1 MGGQDIFETISSQY
15 FQLTH
20 SEKKVAD
27 YVLAHR
33 VDAQYMS
40 ISELAEECQVA
51 DATISRFCRR
61 LGLGSY
67 NTFKL
72 ELAKASMA
80 AQSARQR
87 GGDGRDGFEAMC
99 RERLQEQI
107 AALEQTVER
116 LDPRALERAAE
127 LLFQAGRVLCMGQGS
142 SMVLAE
148 CMGQGSSMV
157 LAEEAWSL
165 LASIS
170 PKFCL
175 VPDSHQQMAA
185 LALME
190 EGDAVLYFS
199 YSGSTRELQD
209 ALEVARRRKGR
220 VILVTRFPKSPGG
233 LRADVVLQ
241 CGSNEGP
248 LQAGEMP
255 ARIAQLF
262 VVDLLYTQLFQLDPE
277 QAAARRE
284 RIAEAIAR
292 RHV

>member
-148 CMGQGSSMV
+148 
-157 LAEEAWSL
+157 EAWSL

-220 VILVTRFPKSPGG
+220 VILVTRFPKSPGAAY
-233 LRADVVLQ
+233 ADVVLQ
-241 CGSNEGP
+241 CGSREGP
-248 LQAGEMP
+248 LQLGSIA
-255 ARIAQLF
+255 ARIAQLYL
-262 VVDLLYTQLFQLDPE
+262 VDVLFSE
-277 QAAARRE
+277 VCRRDME
-284 RIAEAIAR
+284 GCR
-292 RHV
+292 RRRKQVADVLAGKHV